1 MAKSYIILL
10 LNGFSTKSRPAMMKM
25 DDGMK
30 LGDIKTKE
38 EQNIIQ
44 EKLGG
49 FEVCN

>member
-1 MAKSYIILL
+1 
-10 LNGFSTKSRPAMMKM
+10 MKM

-30 LGDIKTKE
+30 LGDINTKE

-49 FEVCN
+49 FEVCNWNGMKYNGTRARGY